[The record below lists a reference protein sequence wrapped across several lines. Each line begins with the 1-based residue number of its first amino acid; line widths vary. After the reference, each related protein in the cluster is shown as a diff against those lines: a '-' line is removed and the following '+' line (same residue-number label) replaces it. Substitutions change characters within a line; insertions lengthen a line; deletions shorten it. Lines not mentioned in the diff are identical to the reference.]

1 MAPGQSVTHCNPCM
15 CLGSILRISPATPS
29 AKIQSALRLLR
40 DETLSDLASRLGRSR
55 VHLTEVANCT
65 RESARLRQEIA
76 SDLGVDVDDIWTA
89 HTESLPQAL
98 AAGQR

>member
-1 MAPGQSVTHCNPCM
+1 MATTRRD
-15 CLGSILRISPATPS
+15 LLL
-29 AKIQSALRLLR
+29 ALASLP
-40 DETLSDLASRLGRSR
+40 LASRLGRSR